1 MAVGVEKDAPR
12 LPKKIIIDTDPGIDD
27 TMAILLAFLS
37 PLELDVVG
45 ITTVFGNV
53 RTPTATANALSLCE
67 LAGREDVPVAHGE
80 EVTLRGVEKIR
91 VADFVHGSDGMGNT
105 NQQPPRGKPT
115 GKVAAQFLVD
125 AVRSSP
131 GQITVVALGPLTNV
145 ARALQLDPSF
155 PRNVAEIVILGGAFF
170 TNGNVNPAA
179 EANIFGDP
187 DAADAVFTCG
197 AKCTVI
203 GINITH
209 QVTLSVKDM
218 EDIRD
223 SKGPFGRFIHETS
236 QFYYQY
242 HKESYGM
249 DAVYLHDPTTMVAA
263 MDDSLFT
270 FHEGVVRVQLDG
282 IAKGLTLLN
291 STNKVWNVP
300 TAWCGLPP
308 VRVAVTVDADAI
320 SALVKQRLSTPPP
333 SKAHRDP
340 AV

>member
-1 MAVGVEKDAPR
+1 MAVGVEKDTSR
-12 LPKKIIIDTDPGIDD
+12 LPKRIIIDTDPGIDD

-37 PLELDVVG
+37 PEQLRVEG

-53 RTPTATANALSLCE
+53 RTPTATANALRLCE

-91 VADFVHGSDGMGNT
+91 VADFVHGTDGMGNT
-105 NQQPPRGKPT
+105 NQQPPRGKPIDK
-115 GKVAAQFLVD
+115 GAAQFLVD
-125 AVRSSP
+125 TVRASP
-131 GQITVVALGPLTNV
+131 GQITVVALGPLTNL
-145 ARALQLDPSF
+145 AKALQLDPSF
-155 PRNVAEIVILGGAFF
+155 PQHVAEIIILGGAFF

-209 QVTLSVKDM
+209 QVTLSVRDM

-223 SKGPFGRFIHETS
+223 SKGPFGRFLYDTS
-236 QFYYQY
+236 QFYYRY

-291 STNKVWNVP
+291 NTNKVWNTP
-300 TAWCGLPP
+300 TAWCGIPP
-308 VRVAVTVDADAI
+308 VRVAVTVDADAV
-320 SALVKQRLSTPPP
+320 SALVKQRLSAPAPPTL
-333 SKAHRDP
+333 HLNP
-340 AV
+340 AC